1 MFIFLIRSNIVKEH
15 CERYIDGILANLNS
29 AHSSRSVSYSLY
41 RHKAST
47 VCNCFVLINLFEQV
61 GVFSKYMCI
70 LLLFT
75 YVVTIKEYY
84 ETTVTYYVYFLNT
97 CSLDIPLSAQYFTN
111 VKVDQT

>member
-1 MFIFLIRSNIVKEH
+1 VFIFLIRSNIVKEH

-61 GVFSKYMCI
+61 GVFFLI
-70 LLLFT
+70 
-75 YVVTIKEYY
+75 
-84 ETTVTYYVYFLNT
+84 YVYFIIVYLCCNDQRKLWNN
-97 CSLDIPLSAQYFTN
+97 CDILCLFL
-111 VKVDQT
+111 